1 MQNAAIFI
9 FRTLLELYII
19 TFVLRLIMQW
29 VRADFRNP
37 LAQFIVRV
45 TNPLVVPL
53 RRLIPSARSLDTATL
68 AVVLLM
74 ELLMTAVLI
83 NLACIGNPDI
93 AQLILLT
100 LLRVVYLVLRIYLF
114 VILIYVICR
123 TGATTV
129 KKGHTINSG
138 SGPVRTFCHHR
149 YSGADD
155 AVAYRPGDD
164 RTRLYLNGAT
174 LLAGCCQESQRRWGA
189 FRTDR
194 RHS

>member
-114 VILIYVICR
+114 VILIYVILSWITPGTYNPAANLLSSIAEPVLR
-123 TGATTV
+123 PLRRVIPSIAGLDLSALFAIIGIQALTMLLPIGRVMTG
-129 KKGHTINSG
+129 
-138 SGPVRTFCHHR
+138 
-149 YSGADD
+149 
-155 AVAYRPGDD
+155 
-164 RTRLYLNGAT
+164 
-174 LLAGCCQESQRRWGA
+174 LACTSMGQL
-189 FRTDR
+189 F
-194 RHS
+194 

>member
-53 RRLIPSARSLDTATL
+53 RRLIPSARGLDTATL

-114 VILIYVICR
+114 VILIYVILSWITPGTYNPAANLLSSIAEPVLR
-123 TGATTV
+123 PLRRVIPSIAGLDLSALFAIIGIQALTMLLPIGRVMTG
-129 KKGHTINSG
+129 
-138 SGPVRTFCHHR
+138 
-149 YSGADD
+149 
-155 AVAYRPGDD
+155 
-164 RTRLYLNGAT
+164 
-174 LLAGCCQESQRRWGA
+174 LACTSMGQL
-189 FRTDR
+189 F
-194 RHS
+194 